1 MISLV
6 SSDEIALRSANLICV
21 VQTNSSSTI
30 MRVRTVVDGVV
41 YRVSE
46 GKAFDGYYLNKQGSS
61 RRRENSPTSL
71 AVLEQDKN
79 NYDGRLPSDAGMRTT
94 FETCQE

>member
-1 MISLV
+1 L
-6 SSDEIALRSANLICV
+6 
-21 VQTNSSSTI
+21 
-30 MRVRTVVDGVV
+30 RVRTVVDGVV